1 MYYIVAMADQNEEA
15 ATALRTSIRAWIKSI
30 LTQTGWS
37 AHELARRSGLAG
49 KTLTRFLNEDYQN
62 FLSVPTMRAIAETS
76 GVPVPSDVFA
86 GPPDELPLAS
96 YDIMLLALVETDYR
110 ASDANV
116 DDRARTLVETYNF
129 ILVAMHEGIAVDVA
143 ARLARRQYDEAVR
156 EVRRRG

>member
-1 MYYIVAMADQNEEA
+1 MVDRDEA
-15 ATALRTSIRAWIKSI
+15 QATALLRGSIRSWIKSI

-49 KTLTRFLNEDYQN
+49 KTVTRFLDENYQN

-86 GPPDELPLAS
+86 GPPDQLPLAS
-96 YDIMLLALVETDYR
+96 YDIMLLALGETDYR
-110 ASDANV
+110 VPDGTL
-116 DDRARTLVETYNF
+116 DERARTLVETYNF
-129 ILVAMHEGIAVDVA
+129 ILVAVHEGIAADAA

-156 EVRRRG
+156 EVRQRR